1 MDWKLPIGR
10 RIITEGLQKMG
21 GQHRMVE
28 KEGTE
33 EEDLTWLVHLS
44 ELLREETVHLLLTT
58 R

>member
-1 MDWKLPIGR
+1 M
-10 RIITEGLQKMG
+10 EGLQKMG

-28 KEGTE
+28 KEGT